1 MEDISKVELSYGKKR
16 TKELVKVAIIL
27 NITLI
32 ELISKIK
39 KMITIQRRETKTAKQ
54 LKT

>member
-39 KMITIQRRETKTAKQ
+39 KEDNNTKKGN
-54 LKT
+54 KNS